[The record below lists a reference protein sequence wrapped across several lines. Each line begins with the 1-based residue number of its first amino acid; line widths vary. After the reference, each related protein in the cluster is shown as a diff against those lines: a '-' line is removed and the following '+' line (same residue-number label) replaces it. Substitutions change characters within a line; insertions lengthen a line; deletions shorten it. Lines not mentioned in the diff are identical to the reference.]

1 VKLLYAS
8 TGRKVE
14 IGARKAACLKI
25 LIGVAIKWHRFPV
38 ASEDW
43 TEKRSERQ
51 VIGDLGGSAKHA
63 LTDIV
68 EGIRIVVG
76 SQIRRIAKQDIDEFA
91 TEFEAGVWYV
101 VTEIR
106 LENRQ
111 TRTAE

>member
-1 VKLLYAS
+1 VKLLYAR
-8 TGRKVE
+8 TAGKVE
-14 IGARKAACLKI
+14 IGTRKATCLKI

-43 TEKRSERQ
+43 TKKRSERQ
-51 VIGDLGGSAKHA
+51 LIGDLGGSAKHA

-68 EGIRIVVG
+68 EGIRVVVG
-76 SQIRRIAKQDIDEFA
+76 AQIRRIAKQDIDELA
-91 TEFEAGVWYV
+91 AEFEAGVWYV
-101 VTEIR
+101 VAEIR